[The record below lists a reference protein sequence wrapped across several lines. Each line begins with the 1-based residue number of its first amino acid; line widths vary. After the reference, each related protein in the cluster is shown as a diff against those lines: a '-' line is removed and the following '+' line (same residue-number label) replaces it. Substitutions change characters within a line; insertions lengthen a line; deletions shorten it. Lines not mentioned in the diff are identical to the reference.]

1 MKSLCKRLGLV
12 FVCIV
17 ISGLLFGCRMSH
29 YERSEIVEWAE
40 ENIPVPVTISETYT
54 ERTDGDE
61 YIDYVWTA
69 YVTDNP
75 EIKFEIVSDM
85 AWRLEWVDCE
95 LRCTF
100 QNACGAYYFEEYLQ
114 GHDTD
119 FKVNEIQSE
128 NHEYRLHTEISSRE
142 QISEIAAQ
150 VEQIGEYFDEK
161 GCASVLSFSCWY
173 RNPNP
178 PERTESI
185 VSEVFHYS
193 PGCAQE
199 VRQRMTQSLALYAAE
214 YRLITITEQF
224 AEGEIAKHVVLAN
237 RALEITRGDGTT
249 VRYPDLTVDD
259 DYYGIS
265 IGAMYEVLT
274 REGFD
279 TNGTPEAYTVT
290 GVDGSVYEFS
300 YWFSGDP
307 PNGEGFEYD
316 TDRGYYFKDG
326 NPVEMASSYDHIRP
340 DLFEQI
346 SGMTFSLYSDQ
357 TLQEIKG
364 PLLDK

>member
-1 MKSLCKRLGLV
+1 MKGILKRLGLV
-12 FVCIV
+12 LGCIF
-17 ISGLLFGCRMSH
+17 ISALLFGCRTFH

-40 ENIPVPVTISETYT
+40 ENIPVPVTISENHT

-61 YIDYVWTA
+61 YIDYVWTG

-75 EIKFEIVSDM
+75 EIKFEIVSDRF
-85 AWRLEWVDCE
+85 WSLEWVSCE

-100 QNACGAYYFEEYLQ
+100 QYECGSYYFEEYLQ
-114 GHDTD
+114 QYDTD
-119 FKVNEIQSE
+119 FKADDRPSKTD
-128 NHEYRLHTEISSRE
+128 EYELEVEISSRE
-142 QISEIAAQ
+142 QIDEIAAQ
-150 VEQIGEYFDEK
+150 VEEIGEYFREK
-161 GCASVLSFSCWY
+161 GCDSVLSFWCRY

-178 PERTESI
+178 PERTESS
-185 VSEVFHYS
+185 VLEVFHYS

-214 YRLITITEQF
+214 YRLITDQF
-224 AEGEIAKHVVLAN
+224 AEGEIAKNVVRAD

-249 VRYPDLTVDD
+249 VSYPDLTKSGA
-259 DYYGIS
+259 YYGIS

-279 TNGTPEAYTVT
+279 TDGTPEAFTVT
-290 GVDGSVYEFS
+290 GVDGSEYEFS

-307 PNGEGFEYD
+307 AGAEGFEYD
-316 TDRGYYFKDG
+316 TAKGYYFKDG
-326 NPVEMASSYDHIRP
+326 KPVAMESSYDHIRP

-346 SGMTFSLYSDQ
+346 SGMTF
-357 TLQEIKG
+357 TT
-364 PLLDK
+364 